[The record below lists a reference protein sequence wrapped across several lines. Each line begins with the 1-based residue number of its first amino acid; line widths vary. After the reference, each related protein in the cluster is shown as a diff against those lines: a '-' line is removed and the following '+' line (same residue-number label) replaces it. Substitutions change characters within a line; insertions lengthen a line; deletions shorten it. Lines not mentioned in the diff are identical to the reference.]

1 MVNYNNIEGQ
11 AMPVDTTTGSRSS
24 SLASLF
30 SQGTLNDVQMPD
42 DVQTNME
49 SAPNDAHK
57 ISRSQSPSSLFGHFG
72 DFGAISLSSPRDS
85 GYATSND
92 IYETWP
98 VEGSTAPHANGL
110 INSNTASPDR
120 QYNGDDDT
128 NDEATDDED
137 SSHEDSSDEEGKEYE
152 PVNNRL
158 EAEYRLIQAERFR
171 EHFASYEVPES
182 RRRAIGNTLRR
193 AARDE
198 YLQNVLCAY
207 FYQYPEDI
215 QYDAALERKRDAAT
229 AREAGYVDFMMPGC
243 EDAEEEL
250 ITEEKQQELFGGWN
264 WPQRKCK
271 AEFPVKRG
279 PKRENLWVRA
289 EPPRGSTWESLR
301 EEQLRKLEEYRAQQQ
316 QREPEAELSPME
328 LSPKR
333 FRESQPEPASMS
345 SPLKRFRL

>member
-1 MVNYNNIEGQ
+1 M
-11 AMPVDTTTGSRSS
+11 S
-24 SLASLF
+24 
-30 SQGTLNDVQMPD
+30 DVQMPD

-72 DFGAISLSSPRDS
+72 NFGAISLSSPKDS

-92 IYETWP
+92 IYETWR
-98 VEGSTAPHANGL
+98 VEGSTASHANGL
-110 INSNTASPDR
+110 INSNTATPDR
-120 QYNGDDDT
+120 QHNDGDDT
-128 NDEATDDED
+128 NDKATDDED
-137 SSHEDSSDEEGKEYE
+137 SRDEDSNDEESIEYE
-152 PVNNRL
+152 PVDNRL
-158 EAEYRLIQAERFR
+158 EAEYRLKQAERFR
-171 EHFASYEVPES
+171 EHFASYKTPES
-182 RRRAIGNTLRR
+182 RRRAIRNTLRR

-215 QYDAALERKRDAAT
+215 PYDAALERKRDAAT

-250 ITEEKQQELFGGWN
+250 ITEEKQRELFGGWN

-279 PKRENLWVRA
+279 PKGENLWVRA
-289 EPPRGSTWESLR
+289 EPPPGCTWASLR
-301 EEQLRKLEEYRAQQQ
+301 EEQQRKLEEYRGQQ
-316 QREPEAELSPME
+316 QRRESDTELEPME
-328 LSPKR
+328 QSPKR
-333 FRESQPEPASMS
+333 FREFSAEPASVG
-345 SPLKRFRL
+345 SPLKRFRLS